1 MSGATVTISAEDR
14 DLIYHRIL
22 LHLSGIDAVWLA
34 ARHRDFATADRLGQE
49 FCDELRLVMDD
60 LGWGETRGD
69 APIELTSSAEVLRRV
84 FERMRDVA
92 TEEDEHLRIGKQAQ
106 PDNPREREAEN
117 RRVRAVCERVLAAL
131 DSSAPAGGPRGA

>member
-1 MSGATVTISAEDR
+1 MSTSLITISAEDR

-34 ARHRDFATADRLGQE
+34 ARHHDFSRANQLSQE
-49 FCDELRLVMDD
+49 FCDELHLVMDD

-69 APIELTSSAEVLRRV
+69 EPVNLTSSPEALRRV

-92 TEEDEHLRIGKQAQ
+92 SEEDEHIRAGERAE
-106 PDNPREREAEN
+106 PDAPREREEEN
-117 RRVRAVCERVLAAL
+117 RQVRAVCERVLAAL
-131 DSSAPAGGPRGA
+131 DGSAAGGRRGA